1 MVTYSQFVTLVESM
15 RAHQKNYFKTR
26 SISQLTAAKKFECL
40 VDDAIAFYHLEQ
52 DRTKPKQLQ
61 IFNDDDNNGKN

>member
-1 MVTYSQFVTLVESM
+1 MITYSQFVTLVETM
-15 RAHQKNYFKTR
+15 RDHQKKYFKTR

-52 DRTKPKQLQ
+52 DRSKPRQLQ
-61 IFNDDDNNGKN
+61 IFDDDVNQ

>member
-1 MVTYSQFVTLVESM
+1 MITYSQFVALVESM
-15 RAHQKNYFKTR
+15 REHQKSYFKTR

-52 DRTKPKQLQ
+52 DKSKPKQLHM
-61 IFNDDDNNGKN
+61 FDDDVDQ

>member
-15 RAHQKNYFKTR
+15 RAHQKIYFKTR

-52 DRTKPKQLQ
+52 DRTKPKQLN
-61 IFNDDDNNGKN
+61 IFDNDANQ

>member
-15 RAHQKNYFKTR
+15 RANQKNYFKTR

-40 VDDAIAFYHLEQ
+40 VDDAIAFYHLEK
-52 DRTKPKQLQ
+52 DKNKPKQLD
-61 IFNDDDNNGKN
+61 IFSNDTDQ

>member
-52 DRTKPKQLQ
+52 DRTKPKQLD
-61 IFNDDDNNGKN
+61 IFVNDANQ

>member
-40 VDDAIAFYHLEQ
+40 VDDAIAFYRLDQEKN
-52 DRTKPKQLQ
+52 KPKQLQ
-61 IFNDDDNNGKN
+61 IFNDEGNQ